1 MPWAERRFEEK
12 SKESDAVK
20 DAFRGA
26 ERSTPAPEVLPV
38 GGELDVATAPELR
51 SRLEEAMDRSQ
62 GSLVVDLLD
71 VTFIDSTALGVLIA
85 VGKECESRGISLR
98 LVITEQRILKVFE
111 ITGLS
116 DVFAI
121 HPTVDDASSRGQ
133 S

>member
-1 MPWAERRFEEK
+1 M
-12 SKESDAVK
+12 K
-20 DAFRGA
+20 DSVPRSREIHACSRGA
-26 ERSTPAPEVLPV
+26 PG
-38 GGELDVATAPELR
+38 GGELDVATTPELR